1 MLQNIR
7 NAFKHIAIYSIGN
20 LSTKLVGFI
29 LLPLY
34 TSYLSVAEYGILG
47 LLEVT
52 SIVLVQT
59 FQFSLYAAY
68 QRWYYDKNYL
78 GKQKEIFF
86 TVILFLIILNV
97 FLFGLLLN
105 FSKDLSI
112 LLFNKPDFSYIIKIM
127 FAVSFLQ
134 IINSLPQ
141 TLMRIQEKSAFFVV
155 TNSVKLI
162 STLILT
168 ILFITKFQRSLNG
181 IYEAQLIGFIAYFLF
196 IFRYLSKNIKFKLE
210 LRILKEMLS
219 FSLPLVL
226 STVSGL
232 VLTTVDRYCLKF
244 LGKADALVNVGL
256 YTMGYKISNVLK
268 LFVIDSFK
276 MALPAITFKM
286 MDKENNK
293 RFYSKLLTYFTFI
306 IVFCVLGMTFFG
318 RELIKCLSRDQQYWA
333 SYNII
338 PIITFS
344 FIFLGMTSVIN
355 MGLAIVKKT
364 RILAVIV
371 TSISILNLILNI
383 LLIPVWQFIGAAVA
397 TLISQI
403 IFFIVTY
410 IFVQKHYHIPYEI
423 GKIAKMIFVS
433 IILIGISLFTVDLNL
448 FLRLLIKLSL
458 LMSFPVVL
466 YFINFYEE
474 IELLRLKQGWIKWRN
489 PEKWKSNLKKK

>member
-7 NAFKHIAIYSIGN
+7 NAFKHTVIYSIGN

-68 QRWYYDKNYL
+68 QRWYYDKDYS

-112 LLFNKPDFSYIIKIM
+112 LLFNKPEFSYIIKIM

-141 TLMRIQEKSAFFVV
+141 TLMRIQEKSTFFVA
-155 TNSVKLI
+155 TNCVKLI

-168 ILFITKFQRSLNG
+168 IVFITKFQRSLNG
-181 IYEAQLIGFIAYFLF
+181 IYEAQLIGFIVYFLF
-196 IFRYLSKNIKFKLE
+196 VFRYLRNNMKFKLE
-210 LRILKEMLS
+210 LSILKEMLS
-219 FSLPLVL
+219 FSLPLVM

-232 VLTTVDRYCLKF
+232 VLTTVDRYCLRF

-293 RFYSKLLTYFTFI
+293 RFYSKLLTYFAFV

-318 RELIKCLSRDQQYWA
+318 RELIKCLSRDQQYWT

-344 FIFLGMTSVIN
+344 FIFLGMTNVIN

-364 RILAVIV
+364 KIIAIIVSAVSV
-371 TSISILNLILNI
+371 LNLTLNI

-397 TLISQI
+397 SLISHFV
-403 IFFIVTY
+403 FFLIADNY
-410 IFVQKHYHIPYEI
+410 AQKHYFVPYEI
-423 GKIAKMIFVS
+423 GKIVKMISVS
-433 IILIGISLFTVDLNL
+433 IILIGISFLTVDLNL
-448 FLRLLIKLSL
+448 FLRLLIKFSML
-458 LMSFPVVL
+458 LSFPVIM
-466 YFINFYEE
+466 YFLKFYEE
-474 IELLRLKQGWIKWRN
+474 IELLRLKQGWIKWRDPGKWRSN
-489 PEKWKSNLKKK
+489 FEK